1 MTATFNFFGKKL
13 REPST
18 HMKLKRFTTSHDTH
32 ELIRIAILTKRY
44 LRFLF
49 TGLGVFRSKSSKLNG
64 FQRCNQAYFGFTHT
78 KYIYIT
84 TAKVAPLLYNLYVFT
99 DTRIMYKDVHTAFYF
114 QN

>member
-64 FQRCNQAYFGFTHT
+64 FQRCNQAYFGFTQT
-78 KYIYIT
+78 KNIYIY
-84 TAKVAPLLYNLYVFT
+84 YNCES
-99 DTRIMYKDVHTAFYF
+99 DAFIVQFVCIYRHE
-114 QN
+114 NNV